1 MRVPSKDEVLA
12 AIPEALPLATREAA
26 DGYWDLVSGWNPAS
40 ASVVVE
46 GFDPTDTTGGSA
58 RAVTAAITARF
69 HDGDPKVHRHAA
81 DAFAAYIGT
90 YGGNR
95 QTDPGTARSAIAMAV
110 GKIAR
115 RLRADGFTV
124 GVACPNVGTRED
136 PHYVVVPYTYN

>member
-1 MRVPSKDEVLA
+1 MKVPGKDQVLA
-12 AIPEALPLATREAA
+12 AVPLALPLATREAA
-26 DGYWDLVSGWNPAS
+26 DGYWELVSGWNPAS

-46 GFDPTDTTGGSA
+46 GFDPSDKTGGSA
-58 RAVTAAITARF
+58 RSITAAITVRF

-81 DAFAAYIGT
+81 DAFAAYVGT

-110 GKIAR
+110 GKIAK

-136 PHYVVVPYTYN
+136 PHYVVVPFTY

>member
-1 MRVPSKDEVLA
+1 MPVPSKKEVLA
-12 AIPEALPLATREAA
+12 AVPEALPLATPAAA
-26 DGYWDLVSGWNPAS
+26 DGYWELLSGWSPAN

-46 GFDPTDTTGGSA
+46 GFDPADTTGGSA
-58 RAVTAAITARF
+58 RAITAAITVRY

-81 DAFAAYIGT
+81 DAFAAYVGT

-110 GKIAR
+110 GKIAK

-124 GVACPNVGTRED
+124 GVACPNVGTRAN
-136 PHYVVVPYTYN
+136 PHYVVIPYTYE